1 MKPAYTVTRVPTP
14 LREPVHL
21 VRVLIE
27 WDARDGYPADTEFQS
42 QLAGAMK
49 DAQFSALRLMR
60 DEATRNAMPKSA
72 RAYWGQAL

>member
-1 MKPAYTVTRVPTP
+1 MKPAFRVAGVPTP

-27 WDARDGYPADTEFQS
+27 WDARNGYPADTDFQS

-72 RAYWGQAL
+72 RAYWGQV

>member
-27 WDARDGYPADTEFQS
+27 WDARNGYPTDTDFQS
-42 QLAGAMK
+42 QLAGVMK

-72 RAYWGQAL
+72 GAYWGQL

>member
-27 WDARDGYPADTEFQS
+27 WDARNGYPTDIEFQS

-49 DAQFSALRLMR
+49 DAQF
-60 DEATRNAMPKSA
+60 NARTQLDQSRIVGA
-72 RAYWGQAL
+72 Q